1 MTTVGSAVYRYGP
14 QIWIFDFAAGLPP
27 GEKIAEVV
35 SASVVKIG
43 PQGGGAV
50 ASSGGLTASPS
61 TTRPFQAADFVI
73 VLAGSQ
79 PDMVVRV
86 TVLVAWNFVYVIDGN
101 GHFVIDGNGNYVTAG
116 RNNPPFQSPLTMVG
130 YLQNAPVLPVVF
142 P

>member
-27 GEKIAEVV
+27 GEEIAEVV

-43 PQGGGAV
+43 PNGGGAV

-61 TTRPFQAADFVI
+61 TTRRLQAADFVI

-79 PDMVVRV
+79 PDMVVKV
-86 TVLVAWNFVYVIDGN
+86 VVLVEWNFVYLIDGN
-101 GHFVIDGNGNYVTAG
+101 GNFVIDANGNYVTAG
-116 RNNPPFQSPLTMVG
+116 RNNPPVQSPLMMNG

>member
-27 GEKIAEVV
+27 GEAIAEVV

-79 PDMVVRV
+79 PDMVVKV
-86 TVLVAWNFVYVIDGN
+86 TVLVLYRFIYLVDDL
-101 GHFVIDGNGNYVTAG
+101 GHFVIDDNGNVIIVGAYD
-116 RNNPPFQSPLTMVG
+116 PPFQAELTMIG
-130 YLQNAPVLPVVF
+130 QLQNAPNLPVVF

>member
-27 GEKIAEVV
+27 GEEIAEVV
-35 SASVVKIG
+35 SASIVKIG
-43 PQGGGAV
+43 PNGGGAI
-50 ASSGGLTASPS
+50 ASSGGLTASPA

-79 PDMVVRV
+79 PDMAVKV
-86 TVLVAWNFVYVIDGN
+86 TVLVLYRFIYLVDDL
-101 GHFVIDGNGNYVTAG
+101 GHFVIDDNGNVIIVGAYD
-116 RNNPPFQSPLTMVG
+116 PPFQAELTMIG
-130 YLQNAPVLPVVF
+130 QLQNASNLPVVF